1 MTALPLDMLE
11 KLEAQDESPR
21 FVIFSSYGNDSVA
34 LVQWAYDEG
43 LRGVVVVYSNTGW
56 AARWWGDRVGKM
68 EAWVRSLGFRT
79 AQTQSIGFRA
89 LARQK
94 KAFPTQQ
101 FQWCSYALKIA
112 PAEKWLNEND
122 PDRRAV
128 CLVGVR
134 RDEGQ
139 DRSNFPTFLLNSGSH
154 GGRVM
159 IAPMVEWNA
168 EQRDAM
174 LRKAGFDPLPHR
186 SMECSPCINSNK
198 KDFRA
203 MEEEDIAKGEQAETE
218 LTEEYGP
225 TSNGKPR
232 TLFRPHRHMGAVG
245 IREVVKWA
253 KSDHGKYRAPEAAQ
267 PAAEPEDDAVEGG
280 CVSGWCGI

>member
-1 MTALPLDMLE
+1 MSHSLDMLE
-11 KLEAQDESPR
+11 RLVAQDESPR

-34 LVQWAYDEG
+34 MIQWAHDEG

-68 EAWVRSLGFRT
+68 EAWVHSLGFRT
-79 AQTQSIGFRA
+79 AQTQSIGFKE
-89 LARQK
+89 LARK
-94 KAFPTQQ
+94 KQAFPTQQ
-101 FQWCSYALKIA
+101 FQWCSHALKIA
-112 PAEKWLNEND
+112 PAEEWLALND

-139 DRSNFPTFLLNSGSH
+139 DRANFPAFLLNSGSH

-159 IAPMVEWNA
+159 VAPMAEWNA
-168 EQRDAM
+168 EQRNAM
-174 LRKAGFDPLPHR
+174 LANAGFDPLPHR
-186 SMECSPCINSNK
+186 SMECSPCVNSNK
-198 KDFRA
+198 
-203 MEEEDIAKGEQAETE
+203 EDLKA
-218 LTEEYGP
+218 LTEEDVVRADDLEVEIQTEFGL
-225 TSNGKPR
+225 TSKGKPR

-245 IREVVKWA
+245 VREVVKWA
-253 KSDHGKYRAPEAAQ
+253 HSDRGKYVPPVINQ
-267 PAAEPEDDAVEGG
+267 PATAEPEDDAVEGG